1 MPPFTDQQRLTKD
14 LATGHR
20 LQYSPALQLLILV
33 QINWELEYEIVK
45 QNRLNCLV
53 REVQMRE
60 VHDLAAGM
68 KDAIAGI
75 RKLAVDAKNG
85 LNTEIGRAQSNADKV
100 RALTA
105 DLKSANLEVESFLGE
120 SGSNFPPS
128 GGDSSTPP
136 STGAPHADVNG
147 VTLNPGV
154 QK

>member
-33 QINWELEYEIVK
+33 QVNWELEHEIVK
-45 QNRLNCLV
+45 QNRLNL

-136 STGAPHADVNG
+136 STGAHADVNG
-147 VTLNPGV
+147 VTLNLDA
-154 QK
+154 KK